1 MTVMAAPDLL
11 ETRDLSKQY
20 PGNTALDGVCFSAR
34 AGEVHAIVGANG
46 AGKSTLMNILSGATR
61 PSGGTVCLSGQDRT
75 FASPADALSAGV
87 ACVYQELSL
96 VTQLDVARNVF
107 LGREPRT
114 RWGAVD
120 IPRLFEQTTALLG
133 RFGLKVSARAKIEAL
148 SVADQQLVE
157 LARALSMEPRVLILD
172 EPTAVLSMAEKR
184 NLFDI
189 IRRLRDDGIL
199 VIYVSH
205 FLGEVIEIA
214 DRVTVVRDGRLV
226 GMHDARGMSVE
237 GLADLITGEAG
248 MKTPEAGPAP
258 VSADARTLD
267 ITVEQGE
274 RRIELGLRAGE
285 IVGIAGL
292 GGSGRT
298 AFARTLAGA
307 GRRRARIRMTNGD
320 MTVSY
325 TNVAQAIARG
335 VVYLTEDRK
344 SAGLFPSLSVT
355 DNATAAALGSFSKL
369 GFRSPRRERAAAS
382 EFMERLK
389 VVAASPRMP
398 VTELSG
404 GNQQKVMLAR
414 ALLTRPRLLIVDE
427 PTRGV
432 DIAAKGQIHRILR
445 DLARDGVAIIVVSS
459 ENEEL
464 LSLTDR
470 LLLMKNGALAGE
482 LQTADTD
489 ETQLLVAISGGP
501 RNGESE

>member
-1 MTVMAAPDLL
+1 MTVNDALPLL
-11 ETRDLSKQY
+11 ETRDLCKQY
-20 PGNTALDGVCFSAR
+20 PGNTALDGACFSAR
-34 AGEVHAIVGANG
+34 RGEVHAIVGANG

-61 PSGGTVCLSGQDRT
+61 PSGGSVLISGKQNA
-75 FASPADALSAGV
+75 FASPADALSAGI

-96 VTQLDVARNVF
+96 VTQIDVARNVF

-114 RWGAVD
+114 SWGTVD
-120 IPRLFEQTTALLG
+120 VPRLYELTSALLN
-133 RFGLKVSARAKIEAL
+133 RFGLNVRPDARTEAL

-172 EPTAVLSMAEKR
+172 EPTAVLSIAEKQ
-184 NLFDI
+184 NLFGI

-226 GMHDARGMSVE
+226 GTHDAGGMNVE
-237 GLADLITGEAG
+237 MLADHIIGEAG
-248 MKTPEAGPAP
+248 LQ
-258 VSADARTLD
+258 VSAPGTTTVSSDARPLD
-267 ITVEQGE
+267 VEVEQGE
-274 RRIELGLRAGE
+274 RRTSLCVKAGE
-285 IVGIAGL
+285 ILGIAGL

-307 GRRRARIRMTNGD
+307 GRRRARVRLSDGTFS
-320 MTVSY
+320 TSY
-325 TNVAQAIARG
+325 TSVAQAIAKG

-344 SAGLFPSLSVT
+344 TSGLFSTLSVT
-355 DNATAAALGSFSKL
+355 DNVTASALGAFSVL
-369 GFRSPRRERAAAS
+369 GVRRPRQEQAAAS
-382 EFMERLK
+382 ELLK
-389 VVAASPRMP
+389 QLKLVAASVRMP

-414 ALLTRPRLLIVDE
+414 ALLTRPRLLICDE

-445 DLARDGVAIIVVSS
+445 ELAYRGVAIIVVSS

-470 LLLMKNGALAGE
+470 LLVMKNAELVGE
-482 LQTADTD
+482 LRTADTD
-489 ETQLLVAISGGP
+489 ETKLLVAMSGGP
-501 RNGESE
+501 RKGTPE

>member
-1 MTVMAAPDLL
+1 MTVKDAPPLL
-11 ETRDLSKQY
+11 ETRDLCKQY

-34 AGEVHAIVGANG
+34 GGEVHAIVGANG

-61 PSGGTVCLSGQDRT
+61 PSGGCVVLSGRERA
-75 FASPADALSAGV
+75 FASPADALSAGI

-96 VTQLDVARNVF
+96 VPQLDVARNVF

-114 RWGAVD
+114 GRGTVD
-120 IPRLFEQTTALLG
+120 IRRLYEQTAALLD
-133 RFGLKVSARAKIEAL
+133 RFGLNVDPHAMTEAL
-148 SVADQQLVE
+148 SVAEQQLIE

-172 EPTAVLSMAEKR
+172 EPTAVLSMAEKQ
-184 NLFDI
+184 NLFRI

-226 GMHDARGMSVE
+226 GVHDARGMSVE
-237 GLADLITGEAG
+237 NLADHITGEAG
-248 MKTPEAGPAP
+248 LQAMAPEPTA
-258 VSADARTLD
+258 VSPDARRLD
-267 ITVEQGE
+267 IVVERGE
-274 RRIELGLRAGE
+274 DSTRLSINAGE
-285 IVGIAGL
+285 ILGIAGL

-307 GRRRARIRMTNGD
+307 GRRGARVRLLDGD
-320 MTVSY
+320 FSVSY
-325 TNVAQAIARG
+325 GSVAKAISNG

-344 SAGLFPSLSVT
+344 STGLFPGLSVT
-355 DNATAAALGSFSKL
+355 DNATASALGAFSAFGL
-369 GFRSPRRERAAAS
+369 RRPRRERAAAS
-382 EFMERLK
+382 ELLERLK

-398 VTELSG
+398 ITDLSG
-404 GNQQKVMLAR
+404 GNQQKVLLAR
-414 ALLTRPRLLIVDE
+414 ALLTRPRLLICDE

-445 DLARDGVAIIVVSS
+445 DLARQGVAIIVVSS

-470 LLLMKNGALAGE
+470 LVIMKNGRTAGE
-482 LQTADTD
+482 MRTADTD
-489 ETQLLVAISGGP
+489 ETQLLLAISGDQQKGGP
-501 RNGESE
+501 T

>member
-1 MTVMAAPDLL
+1 MTMKDAPPLL

-34 AGEVHAIVGANG
+34 GGEIHAIVGANG

-61 PSGGTVCLSGQDRT
+61 PSGGSVFLSGRDRA
-75 FASPADALSAGV
+75 FASPADALSAGI
-87 ACVYQELSL
+87 ACVYQEQSL

-114 RWGAVD
+114 SWGTVD
-120 IPRLFEQTTALLG
+120 VPRLYERTSALLD
-133 RFGLKVSARAKIEAL
+133 RFGLKVKPDAKTEAL
-148 SVADQQLVE
+148 SVADRQLVE

-172 EPTAVLSMAEKR
+172 EPTAVLSMAEKQ
-184 NLFDI
+184 NLFGI

-226 GMHDARGMSVE
+226 GTHDARGMSVE
-237 GLADLITGEAG
+237 RLADHITGEAG
-248 MKTPEAGPAP
+248 LQASGPEAAA
-258 VSADARTLD
+258 VSPDARRLD
-267 ITVEQGE
+267 IVVEQGE
-274 RRIELGLRAGE
+274 GRTELGINAGE

-307 GRRRARIRMTNGD
+307 GRRRARIRLCDGRFS
-320 MTVSY
+320 VSY
-325 TNVAQAIARG
+325 SGVAKAIANG

-344 SAGLFPSLSVT
+344 GAGLFPSLSVT
-355 DNATAAALGSFSKL
+355 DNTTAFALNAFSALGL
-369 GFRSPRRERAAAS
+369 RRPRRERAAAS
-382 EFMERLK
+382 ELLERLK
-389 VVAASPRMP
+389 VVAASPAMP
-398 VTELSG
+398 ITELSG

-414 ALLTRPRLLIVDE
+414 ALLTRPRLLICDE

-445 DLARDGVAIIVVSS
+445 DLARKGVAILVVSS

-470 LLLMKNGALAGE
+470 LLIMKNGALAGE
-482 LQTADTD
+482 IRTADTD
-489 ETQLLVAISGGP
+489 ETQLLVAITGGQRKGVP
-501 RNGESE
+501 Q